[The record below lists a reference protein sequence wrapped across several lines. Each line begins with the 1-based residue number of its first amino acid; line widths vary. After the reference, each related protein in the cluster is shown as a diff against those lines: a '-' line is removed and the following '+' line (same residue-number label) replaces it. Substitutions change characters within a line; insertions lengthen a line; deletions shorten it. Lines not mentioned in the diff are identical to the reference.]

1 MAVLDHQKETT
12 VSTQSE
18 MYSVRYKNACLT
30 CGKRGHP
37 ANKCRFR
44 QMTCYK
50 CGKQGHLQAVCREQV
65 RVPDKHTV
73 KQLEP
78 ATEQEDEMTIWTI
91 TGGQA
96 EGYYIHLTI
105 NSAPVKMELDT
116 GAAVSVMCDQQ
127 WKRMFGET
135 VVLELYKEKPLQGY
149 SGHEVQ
155 VIGQA
160 KVEVEYGN
168 QRYQLPLL
176 VVAGTQRPPLFSRNW
191 LQSIQ
196 LDWTALHQLRETALG
211 IVGRFPA
218 VFGRDVGTIKEY
230 KAIIR
235 LRQGTKPI
243 FKKSRSVAYALQPS
257 LELELNR
264 MQQEGILEPVK
275 RSEWATPLVIIPK
288 SNGKLRVCG
297 DFKVTINQCVETKT
311 YPLPTIDDIFAR
323 LAGGRIF
330 TKLDLSQA
338 YLQLPVDD
346 DSKDLLV
353 IKDCSGIIA
362 CHMEYQWYQQYFN
375 PSWTAY
381 CIICQ
386 LLVTWMIS
394 SFLPLQ

>member
-1 MAVLDHQKETT
+1 MLDHQKETT

-18 MYSVRYKNACLT
+18 MYSVRYKNVCLT

-37 ANKCRFR
+37 ANKCHFR

-91 TGGQA
+91 TGGQT

-155 VIGQA
+155 VVIGQA

-176 VVAGTQRPPLFSRNW
+176 VVAGTQRPSLFSRNW

-196 LDWTALHQLRETALG
+196 LDWTALHQLRENALG

-243 FKKSRSVAYALQPS
+243 FKKSRSVAYALQPA

-275 RSEWATPLVIIPK
+275 RSEWATPLVIVPK

-311 YPLPTIDDIFAR
+311 YPLPTV
-323 LAGGRIF
+323 
-330 TKLDLSQA
+330 S
-338 YLQLPVDD
+338 
-346 DSKDLLV
+346 LLNLTCR
-353 IKDCSGIIA
+353 KPTCNS
-362 CHMEYQWYQQYFN
+362 
-375 PSWTAY
+375 
-381 CIICQ
+381 
-386 LLVTWMIS
+386 LWMMTVKTS
-394 SFLPLQ
+394 L